1 MTNLGRSLVQ
11 LRGSLLVHFYALGLA
26 RYYDLSPA
34 TGSRSVASRRER
46 AGSARPKQQ
55 RIAAKAAYG
64 PPDLL
69 SIIASDTTALAV
81 ATQAE
86 SVMHNNKI
94 AITRFLP
101 LTLATAVA
109 LATAQQA
116 AAEIV
121 LYDKDDTTFSTDG
134 YINAFYVN
142 SDVDRDGE
150 QFDRRQSRV
159 KMGFLPNW
167 IGFNFGK
174 QIDGLKLTGRSSFW
188 VTIND
193 SETNGTD
200 TAIDVRQFY
209 GTVSSPE
216 WGEVLVGKDFGLF
229 SRSNIFLDELLAGY
243 GNVSD
248 TLGLVDGNGVSFG
261 NIGTGYP
268 YPFPTSQITYR
279 NNNLAEG
286 LRVAVGIMDPVDT
299 NDDSPTGKAYQ
310 ENPRF
315 ESEVS
320 YQFDLGGSTIY
331 TWVNGAYQTSE
342 NTDDTV
348 DKVTSKGLGYGVQA
362 KFGGLSLTGSGFQAK
377 GINPFFTN
385 NLGEPTLRDIDSDGY
400 LLQGSYTWGKNRV
413 ALSYGKT
420 EDDGN
425 GLGVAADYETRGI
438 AYFRTIN
445 DNLKLVAEYNQY
457 QIDAAAG
464 SGLNEDTDT
473 FAVGA
478 VLSW

>member
-1 MTNLGRSLVQ
+1 
-11 LRGSLLVHFYALGLA
+11 
-26 RYYDLSPA
+26 
-34 TGSRSVASRRER
+34 
-46 AGSARPKQQ
+46 
-55 RIAAKAAYG
+55 
-64 PPDLL
+64 
-69 SIIASDTTALAV
+69 
-81 ATQAE
+81 
-86 SVMHNNKI
+86 MHNNKKVP
-94 AITRFLP
+94 ARFLQ
-101 LTLATAVA
+101 LALGASVA
-109 LATAQQA
+109 LGVAQQA

-134 YINAFYVN
+134 YINAFYVS
-142 SDVDRDGE
+142 SDVDREGE

-167 IGFNFGK
+167 LGFNFGK
-174 QIDGLKLTGRSSFW
+174 QVDDLKLGGRASFW

-209 GTVSSPE
+209 GTVSNPE

-248 TLGLVDGNGVSFG
+248 TLGLVDGTGVSFG

-279 NNNLAEG
+279 NNNLVEG

-299 NDDSPTGKAYQ
+299 NDDSAVGKSYQ
-310 ENPRF
+310 EEPRL

-320 YQFDLGGSTIY
+320 YQFQLGGSTIY
-331 TWVNGAYQTSE
+331 TWINGGYQTSE

-348 DKVTSKGLGYGVQA
+348 DDVTSKGLGYGVQA
-362 KFGGLSLTGSGFQAK
+362 KMAGFSVTASGFQAK

-385 NLGEPTLRDIDSDGY
+385 NAGEATLREIDSDGY
-400 LLQGSYTWGKNRV
+400 LLQGSYTWGKNRL

-425 GLGVAADYETRGI
+425 GLGSAADYETRGI

-457 QIDAAAG
+457 QIDGEDG
-464 SGLNEDTDT
+464 SGLDEDTDT
-473 FAVGA
+473 LAVGA